1 MSLVGLL
8 GNILIAVFVP
18 SLMLL
23 CMVARIA
30 GMVAA
35 PVAGWFAAP
44 AFVLLYMLDAARA
57 TARLPHAFTK
67 NISLSV
73 LAMIVMYIVAI
84 AFTAALHFK
93 RYPKTGIIT
102 DTD

>member
-1 MSLVGLL
+1 ML

-18 SLMLL
+18 ISILL
-23 CMVARIA
+23 YLVAGIA

-57 TARLPHAFTK
+57 ISWLPHAFAK

-73 LAMIVMYIVAI
+73 PAMIVMYIVAI